1 MHVLLAGCL
10 VLGACSALSGEAAP
24 PESDEAP
31 VETTAPAAP
40 ENLAFDSELALATG
54 TVVAVDLPSLR
65 LGDPSQRLLIDLLYD
80 GLVEIDPVSGTLVPA
95 IATAWWPNADAT
107 VWNFEIDT
115 DRATAA
121 DVAASLD
128 AAAERAASPAAI
140 VVSAIETIDARP
152 GAVTITLN
160 RPDAGLPYVLAGVP
174 FSIVTT
180 DGEPTGEFVL
190 DELDA
195 VGATLLPRD
204 PNGARVSVW
213 FEDDAD
219 ARAEMLSNGTVDASV
234 VPDPSKPGI
243 GSRFLIGR
251 GPGGALG
258 QAGLLEIVAASIDPS
273 TVSDVGIEAASITPN
288 GFAGDEL
295 VTLPP
300 PDLDEALVAEAIGAF
315 PRAVVL
321 ASADSGGDA
330 MLQRIADQLA
340 AAGFVV
346 ETQRGTPLERLE
358 AWSAGQ
364 VDLLLSG
371 WVAPSPSIDA
381 TIWALLGEGSPA
393 NVTGWAADIAASLG
407 EQDDATRWAALA
419 AGELAAI
426 EEGYVIPLVHSARPV
441 VSTSPDVMVRADGT
455 VLIVD

>member
-10 VLGACSALSGEAAP
+10 LLGACSALSGDVASP
-24 PESDEAP
+24 TSTTLP
-31 VETTAPAAP
+31 VETTVEATP
-40 ENLAFDSELALATG
+40 ESLAFDSELAIATG

-95 IATAWWPNADAT
+95 IATTWWPNADST

-140 VVSAIETIDARP
+140 VLSAIETIDARP
-152 GAVTITLN
+152 GTVTITLN

-204 PNGARVSVW
+204 PSGARISVW
-213 FEDDAD
+213 FEDDVD
-219 ARAEMLSNGTVDASV
+219 TRAEMLSNGTVDASV
-234 VPDPSKPGI
+234 IADRSQPGI

-258 QAGLLEIVAASIDPS
+258 QAGLLQIVAASLEPS
-273 TVSDVGIEAASITPN
+273 ALSASGVEAGSITPR
-288 GFAGDEL
+288 GFVGDAV
-295 VTLPP
+295 VTSAVV
-300 PDLDEALVAEAIGAF
+300 DLEDPAVADAIAAF

-321 ASADSGGDA
+321 ASADAGGDA
-330 MLQRIADQLA
+330 MLRLVAEQLA

-346 ETQRGTPLERLE
+346 DTRGGTPLERLE

-371 WVAPSPSIDA
+371 WVAPSPSVDG
-381 TIWALLGEGSPA
+381 TIWALLGDGSPA
-393 NVTGWAADIAASLG
+393 NVTGWAADLG
-407 EQDDATRWAALA
+407 SALAEQDDAVRWAGLA
-419 AGELAAI
+419 AAELEAI
-426 EEGYVIPLVHSARPV
+426 ESGYLMPLVHSARPV
-441 VSTSPDVMVRADGT
+441 VSTSPDVLVRADGT